1 MPLTLTLSRKGRG
14 LMKRKGFNDTPHFGS
29 LPQGERKENRKDFN
43 STLTLALSRW
53 WRGLMKRKEFMA
65 LSLLFSPAFGRLIWD

>member
-1 MPLTLTLSRKGRG
+1 
-14 LMKRKGFNDTPHFGS
+14 MKRKGFNDTPHFGS

-53 WRGLMKRKEFMA
+53 WRGLMKRKEFNGSLTFV
-65 LSLLFSPAFGRLIWD
+65 LSCIWEVDLGLKVYLDDVGWGWG